1 MEAKLIGKFDIAA
14 AGGGKGLLGDI
25 DGDGRMEVV
34 FVQADSGID
43 DRYVP
48 HQITCVTAYRLTGEL
63 LWQRGDSS
71 GRPGSFGS
79 DFPAQIYDIDG
90 DGCLEILCVMDKRFL
105 ILEGATGRVKEE
117 HALPSEEAH
126 DCIIIANLSGK
137 DRPEDIILKDRYF
150 HMWALNRQFELLWT
164 HEGNLGHFPGAVM

>member
-48 HQITCVTAYRLTGEL
+48 HPITCVTAYRLTGEL

-79 DFPAQIYDIDG
+79 DFPAQILTGTDAWKS
-90 DGCLEILCVMDKRFL
+90 CV
-105 ILEGATGRVKEE
+105 
-117 HALPSEEAH
+117 
-126 DCIIIANLSGK
+126 
-137 DRPEDIILKDRYF
+137 
-150 HMWALNRQFELLWT
+150 
-164 HEGNLGHFPGAVM
+164 